1 MRIDVNELK
10 SFPEIMNKEQLC
22 KACHISKKTALYL
35 LKYNLIPHTDS
46 GRQTRRY
53 TIRKK
58 DVIAFINDREVN
70 PLKYIPPDYWYSRGE
85 IKKVPGTIRIL
96 PNLPKDPAVIRSYY
110 SEKLLRYPDVM
121 DVADVVDFTGYNRRT
136 VGGWIR
142 TGKLKALQLLSKY
155 VVPKPYLLDF
165 LASDT
170 YNQIL
175 RKTPLHVKMLWDLVK
190 KNGGQPGRQEGG
202 RK

>member
-1 MRIDVNELK
+1 MELTD
-10 SFPEIMNKEQLC
+10 IR
-22 KACHISKKTALYL
+22 ALFE
-35 LKYNLIPHTDS
+35 KQDEFV
-46 GRQTRRY
+46 G
-53 TIRKK
+53 
-58 DVIAFINDREVN
+58 
-70 PLKYIPPDYWYSRGE
+70 
-85 IKKVPGTIRIL
+85 KKV
-96 PNLPKDPAVIRSYY
+96 
-110 SEKLLRYPDVM
+110 
-121 DVADVVDFTGYNRRT
+121 T

-142 TGKLKALQLLSKY
+142 RGKLKALQLLSKY

-190 KNGGQPGRQEGG
+190 KNGGQPGRLEGG